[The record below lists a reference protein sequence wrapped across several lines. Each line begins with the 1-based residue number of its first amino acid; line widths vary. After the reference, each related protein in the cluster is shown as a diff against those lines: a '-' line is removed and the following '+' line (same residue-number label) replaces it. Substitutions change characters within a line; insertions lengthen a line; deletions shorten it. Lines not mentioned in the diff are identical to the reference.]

1 MRFGTGTLGN
11 ETAVVASQCLRF
23 PGQLRRAPSW
33 EARQRQA
40 LDFCER
46 SRSALIAE
54 VSRYERGSD
63 GWQLVSGALDFCTEV
78 PPILKQS
85 RDWSTARRSVV
96 EACGRVPLLANA
108 GKKKRALGKSQMMNQ
123 VVLGLQTGH
132 VADLQL
138 PIGLP
143 PCCP

>member
-1 MRFGTGTLGN
+1 
-11 ETAVVASQCLRF
+11 
-23 PGQLRRAPSW
+23 
-33 EARQRQA
+33 
-40 LDFCER
+40 
-46 SRSALIAE
+46 
-54 VSRYERGSD
+54 
-63 GWQLVSGALDFCTEV
+63 
-78 PPILKQS
+78 
-85 RDWSTARRSVV
+85 V

-132 VADLQL
+132 VVDLHL

>member
-1 MRFGTGTLGN
+1 V
-11 ETAVVASQCLRF
+11 VVASQCLRF
-23 PGQLRRAPSW
+23 PDRLRRAPSW
-33 EARQRQA
+33 ETRQRQA

-132 VADLQL
+132 VVDLHL